1 MRYILPLLLITLISV
16 STSITV
22 NNTKE
27 INKVDELNSLQ
38 TNCSDFIRKKLEAFF
53 PLINKAKYFFGEGKI
68 IQLCLMADVIIKN
81 ITDEDMKIIKK
92 FEIFIN
98 GPNGVE
104 FEKFEDL
111 LKKYKVNENPN
122 KNERV
127 TTIDNIRNNVFKNEL
142 CRKDYELI
150 KVLYKQFNKYY
161 NNIKSYYEQ
170 VKNIYAKY
178 SMEEAYKRILEIP
191 LKL

>member
-22 NNTKE
+22 NNTKD
-27 INKVDELNSLQ
+27 DEFSSLHS
-38 TNCSDFIRKKLEAFF
+38 NCSDFIRQKLVAFF

-68 IQLCLMADVIIKN
+68 IQLCIMADVIIKN
-81 ITDEDMKIIKK
+81 ITDEDMQIIKK
-92 FEIFIN
+92 VDKFIN

-111 LKKYKVNENPN
+111 LKKYKVNENSN

-142 CRKDYELI
+142 CRKDYEII
-150 KVLYKQFNKYY
+150 KGLYNQFNKYY

-170 VKNIYAKY
+170 VKNIYTKY
-178 SMEEAYKRILEIP
+178 SMEDAYKRILEIP

>member
-22 NNTKE
+22 NNTKD
-27 INKVDELNSLQ
+27 DEFSSLHS
-38 TNCSDFIRKKLEAFF
+38 NCSYFIRQKLVAFF

-68 IQLCLMADVIIKN
+68 IQLCIMADVIIKN
-81 ITDEDMKIIKK
+81 ITDEDMQIIKK
-92 FEIFIN
+92 VDKLIN

-111 LKKYKVNENPN
+111 LKKYKVNENSN

-142 CRKDYELI
+142 CRKDYEII
-150 KVLYKQFNKYY
+150 KGLYKQFNKYY

-170 VKNIYAKY
+170 VKNIYTKY
-178 SMEEAYKRILEIP
+178 SMEDAYKRILEIP